1 MPALARE
8 AIQGCDI
15 ELNGVVS
22 EVCKRRE
29 FALSVA
35 LIAASALDPHGIP
48 PPPMVLWDHVKRVY
62 LRLISPIV
70 DWMVTREVNPNSITT
85 FGTFCSMVAGGLF
98 AGGWIATAGWVL
110 AITALF
116 DVVDGEVARRSRRET
131 VFGAFYDSTLDRV
144 ADGALLGGLCIFF
157 ARNGVHHRF
166 PVWMST
172 PMVAVLLLGII
183 GSFLT
188 SYTRAR
194 AQGLGI
200 DAKVGILQRPE
211 RIVMLAVPQALFGL
225 TLHGWVLVLICVLLS
240 VTAWITAVQRIAFV
254 HRVTLARERKPR
266 DSEVRAHRSE
276 MADLPDALEARATLD
291 AADRRPSDVAPTP
304 RLDVAR

>member
-1 MPALARE
+1 M
-8 AIQGCDI
+8 G
-15 ELNGVVS
+15 
-22 EVCKRRE
+22 
-29 FALSVA
+29 
-35 LIAASALDPHGIP
+35 
-48 PPPMVLWDHVKRVY
+48 LWDHVKRGY
-62 LRLISPIV
+62 LRLISPIA
-70 DWMVTREVNPNSITT
+70 DWMVARKVNPNTITT
-85 FGTFCSMVAGGLF
+85 LGTLCSMVAGGLF
-98 AGGWIATAGWVL
+98 AAGWIMMAGWVL
-110 AITALF
+110 GITALF

-211 RIVMLAVPQALFGL
+211 RIVMLSAPQAFFGL

-254 HRVTLARERKPR
+254 HRATFGRERKPT
-266 DSEVRAHRSE
+266 DAQVSPQRSE
-276 MADLPDALEARATLD
+276 LADLPDAVDARAAIDT
-291 AADRRPSDVAPTP
+291 AGRRPNDVASTP